1 MEKEIQIR
9 KMQKNDLHQIQTLYR
24 ELVPE
29 GVSWETI
36 SKNFESTGTAANY
49 FHAVA
54 ESGGRILGSA
64 IGIVCTVP
72 DASFL
77 VVENVVIDKAYRGQG
92 IGRELMH
99 ALDRFAQSHNCLY
112 AILVSSGFRT
122 EAHHFYEA
130 MGYTDCVQGFRKY
143 YDIHF
148 AP

>member
-1 MEKEIQIR
+1 MKNELQIR
-9 KMQKNDLHQIQTLYR
+9 RMQKKDLRQIQTLYE

-29 GVSWETI
+29 GVPWETMN
-36 SKNFESTGTAANY
+36 KNFESTGAAANY

-54 ESGGRILGSA
+54 ECDGRILGSA
-64 IGIVCTVP
+64 VGIVCIVP

-77 VVENVVIDKAYRGQG
+77 VVENVVIDKACRGQG
-92 IGRELMH
+92 IGTELMH
-99 ALDRFAQSHNCLY
+99 ALDRFAQDHNCRY
-112 AILVSSGFRT
+112 AILVSSGFRK

-148 AP
+148 AS